1 MAEDIQ
7 VTFDFYAL
15 VRDTRGGYQF
25 IQDDSYGTVDAFA
38 SAEEAFS
45 AADESEDPSD
55 IVVAK
60 IQIIKRK

>member
-1 MAEDIQ
+1 MAQ
-7 VTFDFYAL
+7 GTLVTSGFYAL

-38 SAEEAFS
+38 NAEEAFS

-60 IQIIKRK
+60 VQIIKRK

>member
-1 MAEDIQ
+1 MMIDTQ

-15 VRDTRGGYQF
+15 VRDTRSGYQF
-25 IQDDSYGTVDAFA
+25 IQDDSYRTVDAFA
-38 SAEEAFS
+38 SAEEAFAS
-45 AADESEDPSD
+45 ADESEDPND